1 MSHLMEGFYNQGS
14 SEAAI
19 KGVPRKGV
27 LKVCSKFT
35 GEH

>member
-19 KGVPRKGV
+19 KGVPRKRG
-27 LKVCSKFT
+27 S
-35 GEH
+35 ESMQ